1 MNRETLLLRG
11 GRVLDPWSGTDSV
24 QDVRVE
30 DGRISALGN
39 ALKPEG
45 AREIDARGLWVLPG
59 CFDMHI
65 HLRQPGRSDE
75 ETVETGLLG
84 AARGGF
90 TDVAC
95 MPNTDP
101 ALDHPFLLIALLEQA
116 KRSGRARLHP
126 IAAATKGR
134 KGESP
139 ADYASLFAAGAVAV
153 SDDGDPVRDA
163 AVARRCLELLRSHDR
178 VLIEHAEDPALS
190 GRGVMHEGLVSLELG
205 RPGIPAASEDLCV
218 ERDIVLARLTGARV
232 HIAHISSKGVVA
244 ALRRARAEGLALTG
258 ETAPHYFWF
267 TDEDTRRPDG
277 IFRVNPPLRSL
288 DHQEALL
295 EGIQDGTI
303 TVLATDHAPHS
314 PEEKA
319 QPFGQAPPGFLGLE
333 TALAASH
340 AALVVPGHIQP
351 LHWASLWT
359 RGPREAL
366 GLAPN
371 RIAEGQPADLT
382 VFDPKVKWRVEA
394 ARFAS
399 KSRNTPFDGMELT
412 GRPVL
417 TILAGQLTFDATR
430 TEESALP

>member
-11 GRVLDPWSGTDSV
+11 GRVLDPWTGADSV

-30 DGRISALGN
+30 DGRISGLGT

-116 KRSGRARLHP
+116 KRSGKARLHP

-163 AVARRCLELLRSHDR
+163 AVARRCLELLRSHGR

-218 ERDIVLARLTGARV
+218 ERDIVLARLTGAQV

-277 IFRVNPPLRSL
+277 IFRVNPPLRSR

-351 LHWASLWT
+351 LQWASLWT

-366 GLAPN
+366 GLPPN
-371 RIAEGQPADLT
+371 RITEGQPADLT
-382 VFDPKVKWRVEA
+382 VFDPRVKWLVEA

-399 KSRNTPFDGMELT
+399 KSRNTPFEGMELT